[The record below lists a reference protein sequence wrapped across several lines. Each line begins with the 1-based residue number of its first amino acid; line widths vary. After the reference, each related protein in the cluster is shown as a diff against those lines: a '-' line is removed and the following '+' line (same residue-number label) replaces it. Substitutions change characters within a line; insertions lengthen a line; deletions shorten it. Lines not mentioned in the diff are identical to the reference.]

1 MLLRLPRSLHYPIT
15 VTELLKQPND
25 NVERFAPLF
34 SYSYQT
40 TVTEGDGLGVDH
52 QVRKSFPARYQ
63 SDVDGVLREWRIEKG
78 AVITQS
84 ITIAEIEEPC
94 DHNVQFG
101 GMCASCGKDMTEAS
115 YVTEDVDAARAPINM
130 VHDNIALVVSSDEA
144 MRAEDEAKR
153 RLLSAKKLSLVVDL
167 DQTVIQATV
176 DPTVAEWQKDPEN
189 PNYDAVKDVRAFQL
203 NEDGPGGNGMWYYI
217 KFRPGLESF
226 LENVS
231 LMYEL
236 HIYTMGT
243 RSYAKNIAKLIDPDG
258 KIFGSRILSRSENGS
273 LNVKNL
279 QRLFPVDTKMVVI
292 IDDRADVWNWSPNL
306 IKVNPYDF
314 FIGIGDINSSF
325 LPKRADPPPPL
336 KTNPTSNPDS
346 SKDLAEDAPTDRP
359 EPKADGTD
367 SDQSE
372 ESSSQ
377 ASVKSNG
384 SDVSALEQ
392 LVSMGGGDDPTV
404 LKEQTDRQDEAITAQ
419 VADRP
424 LLQKQKQLEAEE
436 AASESA
442 SQEKDGTEN
451 QAPPSKSP
459 SDSEK
464 PRHHLLHDDDHDLH
478 YLEQALRKIH
488 SEYYSTHDRELKSLQ
503 GGRVAQL
510 RAGQPSKKPLHAN
523 SDLALLPDIKIL
535 LPQVKRTVLAGLVIV
550 FSGLV
555 PLGVDVHQH
564 DLAVT
569 AKAYGARIEERI
581 SRKVTHLVAARP
593 RTQKMKQ
600 AEMRGK
606 PVVNTQWLTDS
617 ITRWRKM
624 DESPYIVKYDGNDTS
639 QRKNEDSDEI
649 LSDSE
654 EDAPSNFD
662 SEDEDSQGSKFRP
675 SLTINT
681 NDEEVS
687 DTEGLLPT
695 SVMDDKSPV
704 GGTNEDWDAMK
715 NELADFLGSDAE
727 DSGSESLASGISSV
741 ESNKS
746 NKSTKSTKST
756 LSVRGKKRQR
766 PEPTPGDSESENDS
780 PGNMKKRRGTALRQ
794 TIVAGDKD
802 SGLPTPDI
810 TAGEE
815 GGQEGKEGGDGDE
828 EAEDGEDDDDNN
840 GKEHDDDGWSEF
852 EDDLEAEM
860 ERAANEGI

>member
-1 MLLRLPRSLHYPIT
+1 
-15 VTELLKQPND
+15 
-25 NVERFAPLF
+25 
-34 SYSYQT
+34 
-40 TVTEGDGLGVDH
+40 
-52 QVRKSFPARYQ
+52 
-63 SDVDGVLREWRIEKG
+63 
-78 AVITQS
+78 
-84 ITIAEIEEPC
+84 
-94 DHNVQFG
+94 
-101 GMCASCGKDMTEAS
+101 
-115 YVTEDVDAARAPINM
+115 M

-144 MRAEDEAKR
+144 RRAEDEAKR

-189 PNYDAVKDVRAFQL
+189 PNYNAVKDVRAFQL

-217 KFRPGLESF
+217 KLRPGLESF

-231 LMYEL
+231 QMYEL

-243 RSYAKNIAKLIDPDG
+243 RSYAKHISEIIDPQG
-258 KIFGSRILSRSENGS
+258 KVFGSRILSRSENGS

-325 LPKRADPPPPL
+325 LPKRADQPPPL
-336 KTNPTSNPDS
+336 KTNPTSTPDS
-346 SKDLAEDAPTDRP
+346 SKDLAQNAPTDHS
-359 EPKADGTD
+359 EPKGDGTD

-377 ASVKSNG
+377 ASGKSNG

-442 SQEKDGTEN
+442 SQEKDEADN
-451 QAPPSKSP
+451 QDPSYKSP
-459 SDSEK
+459 CDSDK
-464 PRHHLLHDDDHDLH
+464 PRHHLLHDDDLELH
-478 YLEQALRKIH
+478 YLEQALRKLH
-488 SEYYSTHDRELKSLQ
+488 TEYYNTHDRELKNLQ

-510 RAGQPSKKPLHAN
+510 RAGQPSKKPLNAN

-564 DLAVT
+564 DLAMA
-569 AKAYGARIEERI
+569 AKAYGARLEERI

-624 DESPYIVKYDGNDTS
+624 EESPYIVKYDGSDTS
-639 QRKNEDSDEI
+639 QSKSEDSDEI

-662 SEDEDSQGSKFRP
+662 TEDEDSQGSKAKP
-675 SLTINT
+675 SLSINT

-687 DTEGLLPT
+687 DTEGVLPT

-715 NELADFLGSDAE
+715 TELADFLGSDAE
-727 DSGSESLASGISSV
+727 DSGSEGLASGISSV
-741 ESNKS
+741 EST
-746 NKSTKSTKST
+746 KSTKSTKST
-756 LSVRGKKRQR
+756 ISVRGKKRQR
-766 PEPTPGDSESENDS
+766 PEPGGDSESENES
-780 PGNMKKRRGTALRQ
+780 PGGVKKRRGTALRQ

-815 GGQEGKEGGDGDE
+815 GQEGKDGGGD
-828 EAEDGEDDDDNN
+828 EAEGEDDDED
-840 GKEHDDDGWSEF
+840 GKEGDGWSEF

-860 ERAANEGI
+860 ERVANEGSGEG